1 MTSEEMHGIALQPGD
16 TCPLIDAVIKGV
28 SDSLNSV
35 KNADRSES
43 IEELQDICSSVE
55 WDLDGLEDKLE
66 AIRTRVSEVRAWGQE
81 WKDEAKR
88 LQNELNQTKEEK

>member
-1 MTSEEMHGIALQPGD
+1 MTSEEMHGIAPQPED
-16 TCPLIDAVIKGV
+16 TCPLIDAVIEGV
-28 SDSLNSV
+28 SDSCDSV
-35 KNADRSES
+35 KYADRAED
-43 IEELQDICSSVE
+43 IKELQDICSSVD
-55 WDLDGLEDKLE
+55 WALDGLEDKLE

>member
-1 MTSEEMHGIALQPGD
+1 MTSEEMHGIAPQPED
-16 TCPLIDAVIKGV
+16 TCPLIGAVIKGL
-28 SDSLNSV
+28 SDSFNSV
-35 KNADRSES
+35 RYADRTED
-43 IEELQDICSSVE
+43 IKELQNICSSVE
-55 WDLDGLEDKLE
+55 WDLYGLADTLE

>member
-35 KNADRSES
+35 KYADRAED
-43 IEELQDICSSVE
+43 IKELQDICSSVE

-66 AIRTRVSEVRAWGQE
+66 AIRTRVSEVRVWGQE

-88 LQNELNQTKEEK
+88 LQNELNQTEEEK

>member
-1 MTSEEMHGIALQPGD
+1 MTSEERYDISRQPED
-16 TCPLIDAVIKGV
+16 TCPLIDAVIREISNALGY
-28 SDSLNSV
+28 V
-35 KNADRSES
+35 KNADR
-43 IEELQDICSSVE
+43 IDDVRELQEICSSVD
-55 WDLDGLEDKLE
+55 WAIDGLEDKLE